1 VIDFN
6 GNILFTYERYQNI
19 GKKMQ
24 GFSYFGLESEY
35 KVASDLSEDKII
47 KEIVSS
53 LEVNRN
59 DIKAKQNSI
68 KKIA

>member
-1 VIDFN
+1 
-6 GNILFTYERYQNI
+6 
-19 GKKMQ
+19 MQ